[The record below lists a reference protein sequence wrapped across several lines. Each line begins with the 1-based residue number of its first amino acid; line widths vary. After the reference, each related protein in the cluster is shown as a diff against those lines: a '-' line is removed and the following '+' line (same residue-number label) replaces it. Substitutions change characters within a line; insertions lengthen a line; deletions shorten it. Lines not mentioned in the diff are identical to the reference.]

1 MPRNT
6 GIIFAITG
14 VVLIC
19 SALLLMFYNGYEDAE
34 AGRAADEALNVVLDA
49 IPDEVGV
56 IEEKEL
62 DPVMPVVEIDGYGY
76 VGHLDIEKIDL
87 SLPVM
92 NKWSYTRLRIA
103 PCRQAGSSRTD
114 DLVIAAHNYKAFFRR
129 LKELEA
135 GDEVI
140 FTDMDGIVVR
150 YEVAEKDT
158 ISPTDVE
165 VVLESEYDLVLY
177 TCTPGGA
184 KRVAVFC
191 NRTEGK

>member
-1 MPRNT
+1 MPRKT

-76 VGHLDIEKIDL
+76 VGYLDIEKIDL

-191 NRTEGK
+191 NRMEGK